1 MPRIYDVNI
10 ALQKKVFC
18 LRGAWVG
25 AGQLG
30 AADVVCVKGRV
41 QACLCK
47 SPPRSSFHV
56 LCMLACW
63 NIGTHKE
70 KCCDYFIPPNVC
82 SVMLLTSDWSR
93 NMLQSTNKCKTFHL
107 CFLIF
112 HAFSKM
118 TLLFM
123 YFILNLPYSTVFL
136 LTPENWAALNPWAVN
151 RSAWPPEC
159 QLLSAIVI
167 SSFSLLSSATEG
179 GT

>member
-47 SPPRSSFHV
+47 SPPCSSFHV

-70 KCCDYFIPPNVC
+70 KCCDYFIPPNVG
-82 SVMLLTSDWSR
+82 SVMLLTNDWSR
-93 NMLQSTNKCKTFHL
+93 NMLQSANKCKTFHL

-118 TLLFM
+118 TCLCTS
-123 YFILNLPYSTVFL
+123 YWTYSTVFL

-151 RSAWPPEC
+151 RVA
-159 QLLSAIVI
+159 LSASDLTTIVI

>member
-1 MPRIYDVNI
+1 MTLI
-10 ALQKKVFC
+10 LLCKKRSSVWEA
-18 LRGAWVG
+18 RGWAS
-25 AGQLG
+25 GQLG

-93 NMLQSTNKCKTFHL
+93 NMLQSANKCKTFHL

-123 YFILNLPYSTVFL
+123 YFILNL
-136 LTPENWAALNPWAVN
+136 LNSFPTDTWK
-151 RSAWPPEC
+151 
-159 QLLSAIVI
+159 LSC
-167 SSFSLLSSATEG
+167 FKPLSRQ
-179 GT
+179 